1 VNPGYGGGDEQPGC
15 YYDFYAGDVHFI
27 MLDGRFYRTLK
38 PEDGNPTMLGAVQR
52 AWLLDKITES
62 RGRLIVMC
70 SPVPWV
76 YAAKGDS
83 KDTWNGFHAERKVIF
98 DHLAQQQK
106 NGVVLVSADRHRSDL
121 WKIER
126 ESGYPLYEFNSSRLT
141 NQHVHKTM
149 EQAEFS
155 YNAKQSFGVV
165 DIDTTQDDPL
175 ITYRIMSIDDEQVH
189 EFELRR
195 SQISYP

>member
-1 VNPGYGGGDEQPGC
+1 
-15 YYDFYAGDVHFI
+15 
-27 MLDGRFYRTLK
+27 
-38 PEDGNPTMLGAVQR
+38 
-52 AWLLDKITES
+52 
-62 RGRLIVMC
+62 
-70 SPVPWV
+70 
-76 YAAKGDS
+76 
-83 KDTWNGFHAERKVIF
+83 
-98 DHLAQQQK
+98 
-106 NGVVLVSADRHRSDL
+106 
-121 WKIER
+121 
-126 ESGYPLYEFNSSRLT
+126 
-141 NQHVHKTM
+141 M